1 MYDNVFEPITIAG
14 CTIPNRI
21 VRTGHGT
28 NLRFPTK
35 EDPFSGLMA
44 YPVPRARGG
53 VGMSFLEAAPVHPSA
68 ALSQIPL
75 WKDEVIWGFEVLSE
89 AVHEH
94 GMKLFQ
100 QLWHGGHNIPH
111 ASGGSS
117 WS

>member
-1 MYDNVFEPITIAG
+1 MYDNVFEPITLAG

-28 NLRFPTK
+28 NLRFPTP
-35 EDPFSGLMA
+35 EDPYSGLMA
-44 YPVPRARGG
+44 YHEARARGG

-75 WKDEVIWGFEVLSE
+75 WKDEVIWGYEKLAE
-89 AVHEH
+89 MAHRN

-100 QLWHGGHNIPH
+100 QL
-111 ASGGSS
+111 
-117 WS
+117 